1 MKNSAVFLFII
12 SCFHTFGGE
21 NRIIMMRKA
30 LLIVAL
36 MLFPLGV
43 CIPLHSATSS
53 DVTGIPLTGGTGEGG
68 GGDGGGED
76 PQSVSLVPIT
86 CSLSDSGTSLQFG
99 FLDDLGFVTVTLMNL
114 STGEIESGVLDS
126 QLGIVDFPFSGGAG
140 FYRIIITTSSG
151 GYYHGS
157 FSI

>member
-1 MKNSAVFLFII
+1 MLLP
-12 SCFHTFGGE
+12 FGAG
-21 NRIIMMRKA
+21 
-30 LLIVAL
+30 
-36 MLFPLGV
+36 
-43 CIPLHSATSS
+43 IPLYSTTSS
-53 DVTGIPLTGGTGEGG
+53 DVTGIPLTGGSG
-68 GGDGGGED
+68 GGDGGGDEGGGEG
-76 PQSVSLVPIT
+76 PKSFSIVPIT
-86 CSLSDSGTSLQFG
+86 CSLSDSGTNLEFC

-151 GYYHGS
+151 VSYHGS

>member
-1 MKNSAVFLFII
+1 MRITLLFV
-12 SCFHTFGGE
+12 T
-21 NRIIMMRKA
+21 
-30 LLIVAL
+30 L
-36 MLFPLGV
+36 MLLPFGAG
-43 CIPLHSATSS
+43 IPLYSTTSS

-76 PQSVSLVPIT
+76 PQSVSFVPVI
-86 CSLSDSGTSLQFG
+86 CALSDSGMNLEFG
-99 FLDDLGFVTVTLMNL
+99 FLDDLGFVTVTLMNMT
-114 STGEIESGVLDS
+114 TGEIKSGVLDS